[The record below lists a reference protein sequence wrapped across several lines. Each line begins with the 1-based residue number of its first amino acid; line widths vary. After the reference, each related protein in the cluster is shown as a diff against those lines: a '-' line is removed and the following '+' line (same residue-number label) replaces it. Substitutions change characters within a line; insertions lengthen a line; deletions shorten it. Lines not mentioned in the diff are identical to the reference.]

1 MGKAREGTLPAWK
14 QPGRGTLTSEGPG
27 KALLVTAGNRREG
40 QAVGSPGLSS
50 ALQK

>member
-1 MGKAREGTLPAWK
+1 MDKARQGALPAWK
-14 QPGRGTLTSEGPG
+14 QPGRGALTSEGPG
-27 KALLVTAGNRREG
+27 KPLLVIAGNRREG